1 MFKTF
6 IYIVICIT
14 CFQSH
19 AQLKISGKTKLPD
32 GTPFLITKK
41 IHGEYIQLGIGNITE
56 GLLNIELAN
65 ITEDEILHLIVVDG
79 KNTEIQFISENEEL
93 EYIEN
98 DKFITGGIENKIRY
112 NFFQETKNLV
122 LAINRFAFDNY
133 IKNLSKKDTEKEK
146 YNYNKKLRKDET
158 KLYNI
163 IRKTII
169 DHPKSFYSYTLIEKL
184 YKENRL
190 SIEEKIAYKTLLEN
204 NFPYHLLNSILEK
217 EISENKIPLLNST
230 IPNHKFTDINDIEIE
245 FYNKLDKVTLV
256 DFWSTNC
263 VECRENRE
271 DLEKIYKKYN
281 KVGFNIIK
289 INTDTKNELLKNII
303 GKKQSKWIDVGL
315 LKSENTIID
324 SIYNIKKTPSSF
336 LIDSTGKII
345 AKDLVDEELND
356 KINEVLKTK

>member
-65 ITEDEILHLIVVDG
+65 FKEDEILHLIVVDG

-112 NFFQETKNLV
+112 NFFQETKILV
-122 LAINRFAFDNY
+122 KDVYTISFIDFL
-133 IKNLSKKDTEKEK
+133 KNLNEDKIVNTNKRNEYKKKR
-146 YNYNKKLRKDET
+146 KK

-169 DHPKSFYSYTLIEKL
+169 DYPKSFYSYTLIEKL
-184 YKENRL
+184 YKEDRL

-281 KVGFNIIK
+281 KVGFNIIR
-289 INTDTKNELLKNII
+289 INTDTKNELLKNIV

-345 AKDLVDEELND
+345 AKDLIDEELTD